1 MRPLNDFSVDEKIA
15 FNKSLSNFNELVP
28 EEVLAKVTS
37 KPKQQPLLYAR
48 VGHKVSNPVADA
60 IRVFQ
65 RKKGTE
71 IRKNIKFSSN

>member
-1 MRPLNDFSVDEKIA
+1 MSLFLRKQ
-15 FNKSLSNFNELVP
+15 KSHP
-28 EEVLAKVTS
+28 

-48 VGHKVSNPVADA
+48 VGHKVPDPVADA

-71 IRKNIKFSSN
+71 IPKNLKLNRN